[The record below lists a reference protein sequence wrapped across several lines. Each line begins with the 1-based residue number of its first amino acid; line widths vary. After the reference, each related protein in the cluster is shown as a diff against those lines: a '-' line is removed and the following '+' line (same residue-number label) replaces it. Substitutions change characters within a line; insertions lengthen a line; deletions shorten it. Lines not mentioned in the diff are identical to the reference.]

1 MNKGELSGLRIRKSR
16 TWPWLCV
23 TLGKSPHLAGP
34 RFPHMHYESFGLN
47 DPKENY
53 AAGIRYRVSGRKY
66 GGASPMNLGKHVCR
80 LADSWGQCLSP
91 LPVPSARTCPA
102 AT

>member
-47 DPKENY
+47 DPKENH
-53 AAGIRYRVSGRKY
+53 AAGIRSLVSGRK
-66 GGASPMNLGKHVCR
+66 
-80 LADSWGQCLSP
+80 
-91 LPVPSARTCPA
+91 
-102 AT
+102 